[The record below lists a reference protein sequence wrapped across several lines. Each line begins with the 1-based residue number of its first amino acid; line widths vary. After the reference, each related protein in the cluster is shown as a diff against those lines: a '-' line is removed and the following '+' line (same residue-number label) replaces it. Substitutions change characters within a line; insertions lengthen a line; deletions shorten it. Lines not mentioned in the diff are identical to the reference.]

1 MTTQPSDYALA
12 HSLVTLLE
20 KGVEFM
26 ALQESGGLHKIIED
40 NRRLSLLGD
49 AVRRM
54 LVLVGR
60 LSSMFQFLL
69 AGIYTAIAYSNV

>member
-26 ALQESGGLHKIIED
+26 ALQASGGLHKIIED